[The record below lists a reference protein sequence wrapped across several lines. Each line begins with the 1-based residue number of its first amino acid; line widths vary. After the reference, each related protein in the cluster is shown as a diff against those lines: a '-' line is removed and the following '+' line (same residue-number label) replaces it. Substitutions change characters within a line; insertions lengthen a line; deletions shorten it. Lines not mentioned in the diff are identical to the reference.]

1 MKNPPA
7 VKPGSSATTI
17 PNLPPEALAEAIEKV
32 LRRTYANWS
41 DEPIPALGGKTPRQ
55 ALATATGRERVRGLL
70 RSYEA
75 GERVQAKQQGR
86 REISYA
92 FLWEALGLDHTA
104 E

>member
-1 MKNPPA
+1 MKNPPTGGS
-7 VKPGSSATTI
+7 VSSATHV
-17 PNLPPEALAEAIEKV
+17 PNLPPEALAEAVEQA
-32 LRRTYANWS
+32 LRRIYANWS

-75 GERVQAKQQGR
+75 GEKVQAAQQGR
-86 REISYA
+86 REISYE
-92 FLWEALGLDHTA
+92 FLWDALGLERAA